1 MSIPTSAVGVTSR
14 MRVSVKYNA
23 APTACET
30 FASGEVE
37 DYTVNIGSGDFS
49 DQAMDVMDLDSKSF
63 DVYPNPTEGMLNI
76 NLAGYGNN
84 TNVKILDINGRV
96 IENFN
101 MEENH
106 KALNIERYNTG
117 IYLIVIEGD
126 NKIDSKRFIK
136 E

>member
-1 MSIPTSAVGVTSR
+1 MLNYLLPR
-14 MRVSVKYNA
+14 
-23 APTACET
+23 
-30 FASGEVE
+30 EVE
-37 DYTVNIGSGDFS
+37 DYTVSIGSGDFS
-49 DQAMDVMDLDSKSF
+49 DAAIDEVALDLDSKSIAL
-63 DVYPNPTEGMLNI
+63 YPNPAEGMLNI

-106 KALNIERYNTG
+106 KTLNIERYNTG
-117 IYLIVIEGD
+117 IYLIVIEGE
-126 NKIDSKRFIK
+126 NKVDSKRFIK